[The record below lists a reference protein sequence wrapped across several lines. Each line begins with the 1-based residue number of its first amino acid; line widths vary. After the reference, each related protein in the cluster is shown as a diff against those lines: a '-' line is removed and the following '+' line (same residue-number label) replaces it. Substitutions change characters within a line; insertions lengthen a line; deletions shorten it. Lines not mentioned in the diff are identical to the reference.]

1 MRYDDWLDGGRPIE
15 PTQHTFE
22 DTYPDDGAELFVDI
36 EGSGFG
42 SSTLQRYASITL
54 EGFEFEVDLQTCGVF
69 LEKGDAGWF
78 DESSMTVI
86 VEES

>member
-1 MRYDDWLDGGRPIE
+1 MRYDDWLFSSIPPE

-22 DTYPDDGAELFVDI
+22 DTYPDDGAILFVDI

-42 SSTLQRYASITL
+42 ASTLQRYASLTL
-54 EGFEFEVDLQTCGVF
+54 EGREFEVDLLTCGVF
-69 LEKGDAGWF
+69 VQEEDAGRF
-78 DESSMTVI
+78 DEDSMTVI